1 MKTLLNF
8 LVMMVMLPSILF
20 AQSKGEMPF
29 TSSSPEA
36 QKLLRQAWVAYGDA
50 RINEAG
56 KYIQQAIEKDPRFGM
71 AYASRWSNNEEET
84 SKNLNIALGLTLS
97 ADEKMYL
104 NGLKA
109 ANEGKPTQEYFEPLL
124 KKYPE
129 DYSLHLWIMFYC
141 NDINRSVEI
150 GEKMVENNPLFA
162 PAYNILGYKY
172 MEQNDLVKA
181 EICFDKY
188 IELRPDLANVY
199 DSKGDYLMRAD
210 KFEEAIQLYERAFA
224 MDERNMK
231 ISKTKAD
238 KAKSLLRGFSVPLL
252 TNNQKHISTTGQAWG
267 FMVAGI
273 STAKQSGVSVRDY
286 ATQMGDLFKHTWNRD
301 MGFEGLVRGVLY
313 NFECFRDEKDPAVEI
328 IHQDKNSIQFKWD
341 INYKKMF
348 SNGSVYNV
356 SFEEMTEALCLMN
369 KQIAEYL
376 GCSVEHEVDGDWL
389 TVTIYRIGL

>member
-1 MKTLLNF
+1 LIK
-8 LVMMVMLPSILF
+8 
-20 AQSKGEMPF
+20 
-29 TSSSPEA
+29 
-36 QKLLRQAWVAYGDA
+36 
-50 RINEAG
+50 
-56 KYIQQAIEKDPRFGM
+56 
-71 AYASRWSNNEEET
+71 
-84 SKNLNIALGLTLS
+84 
-97 ADEKMYL
+97 
-104 NGLKA
+104 
-109 ANEGKPTQEYFEPLL
+109 KPNQNYFEPLL
-124 KKYPE
+124 EKYPD
-129 DYSLHLWIMFYC
+129 DYYLHLWIMAYY
-141 NDINRSVEI
+141 NDNDRSVEI

-199 DSKGDYLMRAD
+199 DSKADYLMRAD

-238 KAKSLLRGFSVPLL
+238 KAKILLRGFSVPLL

-286 ATQMGDLFKHTWNRD
+286 ATQMGDLFKYAWNRD

-328 IHQDKNSIQFKWD
+328 IYQDKNSIQFKWD

-369 KQIAEYL
+369 KQIAEHL

-389 TVTIYRIGL
+389 KVTIFRTGL